1 MYRNFFPGTP
11 HYGKHLEMGW
21 FMPGLEDTT
30 IGEGI
35 GIAQAFEVVIR
46 QLQKCSPSEMGRRV
60 TVSILSDAYDVI
72 MMIDGRATPRSARK
86 DSHTRVMKLVRQKSE
101 ELKLIPG
108 FDVTVHLRWVPG
120 HVGVEGNERA
130 DVIAVKARRLRRNVF
145 LVDSMEE
152 EHPDADDD
160 DDDYCMPPRL
170 HLLLKSGLEHDRM
183 IQCQRADQALI
194 ERQFEEDVQQWEN
207 FCHQEIVDKVFIHL
221 QLDEEGQRWSAYK
234 HQQQLLQEPD
244 LFCLAIE
251 EDMDDELMQAAV
263 DRQLREESEVAL
275 SRSLTSSL
283 IAPLLLTAS

>member
-1 MYRNFFPGTP
+1 MPPGRVVVLVPLLADTRPCTATSSPGTP
-11 HYGKHLEMGW
+11 HYGKYLEMGW

-46 QLQKCSPSEMGRRV
+46 QLQKCSPSEIGRRV

-145 LVDSMEE
+145 LVDSVEE
-152 EHPDADDD
+152 EHPDDDD
-160 DDDYCMPPRL
+160 DDD
-170 HLLLKSGLEHDRM
+170 DDDT
-183 IQCQRADQALI
+183 RADQALI
-194 ERQFEEDVQQWEN
+194 ERQFEEDLQQWEN